1 MENKLLDSYSASGTD
16 AKSFISEM
24 RDLAARTSYPFVDP
38 SDVFL
43 LSYHKTEDKPIKDS
57 TDIKRIYYFYKL
69 DRTNLSR
76 LVDHNNGIM
85 DVPFVVTIKKGI
97 KSANCEFFEEVIK
110 NSGLMIAYNDEDG
123 NTHYNG
129 VSGYGVITLCKK
141 ADAKGER
148 LHEKS
153 LFRDMFIA
161 DGILPKHYDELD
173 DEANRRNDRLI
184 SDGFKM
190 VVRHNIKTNDKG
202 ELVRTGF
209 GIVVGVFSGTYNEAG
224 MMALVDL
231 YKLINEDK
239 TLGKAKLTHWESN
252 QGYSSVTIEFPE
264 AAKSFQEKYNL
275 PVKLVPG
282 IKMTSSDCGLSSLVV
297 SGTYRVDGTDSTI
310 IVNEYSRKHSGK
322 IVISNIMDV
331 VKETI
336 IQKLESFAEAVSNLT
351 KKTLGDFDLT
361 TEQGKQRNRE
371 AIKVA
376 INNGFTKLSL
386 NRILGQKRST
396 LVKKYMFDSADESM
410 AYTYYDMAEMFL
422 HLETYIYRTDGT
434 TTLGKTARDCLIRE
448 LANIID
454 VDFTKN
460 QKTFEER
467 DSKKETK
474 KTAAKKPAAKKQIVK
489 KATKA
494 KKTAATKKTTRRK
507 TVAKGAV

>member
-1 MENKLLDSYSASGTD
+1 
-16 AKSFISEM
+16 
-24 RDLAARTSYPFVDP
+24 
-38 SDVFL
+38 
-43 LSYHKTEDKPIKDS
+43 
-57 TDIKRIYYFYKL
+57 
-69 DRTNLSR
+69 
-76 LVDHNNGIM
+76 
-85 DVPFVVTIKKGI
+85 
-97 KSANCEFFEEVIK
+97 
-110 NSGLMIAYNDEDG
+110 
-123 NTHYNG
+123 
-129 VSGYGVITLCKK
+129 
-141 ADAKGER
+141 
-148 LHEKS
+148 
-153 LFRDMFIA
+153 
-161 DGILPKHYDELD
+161 
-173 DEANRRNDRLI
+173 
-184 SDGFKM
+184 
-190 VVRHNIKTNDKG
+190 
-202 ELVRTGF
+202 
-209 GIVVGVFSGTYNEAG
+209 
-224 MMALVDL
+224 MALVDL

-336 IQKLESFAEAVSNLT
+336 IQKLESFAKAVSNLT

-396 LVKKYMFDSADESM
+396 LVKKHMFDSADESM

-460 QKTFEER
+460 QETFEER

-494 KKTAATKKTTRRK
+494 KKTAAAKKTTRRK
-507 TVAKGAV
+507 TVAKEAV